1 MLLLRWW
8 DHSDTFSFHFPR
20 LPGLKGIFAGISDKN
35 GGWCMLEC
43 LLCSLYSHKLPTFLQ
58 RHKTLCSKS
67 HRAKRVS
74 EKTWKG
80 CYCIPSLRLQSYF
93 HKMAHMWTL
102 VCASVRQ
109 RVSLYKCN
117 VNIGIS
123 IMKKANG
130 LEIVLHRER
139 LVQCIGAPSSSNL
152 ISRPVKMINKKI
164 TS

>member
-35 GGWCMLEC
+35 GGLCMLEC
-43 LLCSLYSHKLPTFLQ
+43 LLSSLYSHKLPTFLQ

-117 VNIGIS
+117 VKYWDQYHEKSKWIRNKSSYFRVKLKRI
-123 IMKKANG
+123 KFG
-130 LEIVLHRER
+130 L
-139 LVQCIGAPSSSNL
+139 
-152 ISRPVKMINKKI
+152 
-164 TS
+164 